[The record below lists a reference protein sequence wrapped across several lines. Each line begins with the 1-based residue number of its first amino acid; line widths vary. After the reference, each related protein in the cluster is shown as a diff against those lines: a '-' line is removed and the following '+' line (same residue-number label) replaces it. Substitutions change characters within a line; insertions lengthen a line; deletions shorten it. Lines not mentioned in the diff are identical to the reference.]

1 MFYAILTIGATVS
14 DKDLARKKRAQ
25 TIAKQD
31 IAIWEALIG
40 ATGQPNVQ
48 KFIIMPRLYNF
59 ARAGLNINHPNIDR
73 EGQILYT
80 YMNNDG
86 ADSLHNFIKF
96 IDGRM
101 SVEEARKIQAS
112 QTQTLDAA

>member
-1 MFYAILTIGATVS
+1 MS

-31 IAIWEALIG
+31 ITIWEALIG
-40 ATGQPNVQ
+40 AAGQPNVQ

-59 ARAGLNINHPNIDR
+59 ARAGLNISHPTIDR
-73 EGQILYT
+73 EEQILHS

-86 ADSLHNFIKF
+86 AESIHNFIKF
-96 IDGRM
+96 VDGRID
-101 SVEEARKIQAS
+101 VKEARKIQS
-112 QTQTLDAA
+112 GLTKLLEAA

>member
-1 MFYAILTIGATVS
+1 MS

-31 IAIWEALIG
+31 VAIWEALIG

-59 ARAGLNINHPNIDR
+59 ARAGLNISHPDIDR
-73 EGQILYT
+73 EEQVLHS

-86 ADSLHNFIKF
+86 AESIHNFIKF
-96 IDGRM
+96 VDGRID
-101 SVEEARKIQAS
+101 VKEARKIQS
-112 QTQTLDAA
+112 GLTKMLEAA

>member
-1 MFYAILTIGATVS
+1 MGATVS

-31 IAIWEALIG
+31 VAIWEALIG

-59 ARAGLNINHPNIDR
+59 ARAGLNISHPDIDR
-73 EGQILYT
+73 EEQVLHT

-96 IDGRM
+96 VDGRL
-101 SVEEARKIQAS
+101 SVEDARKIQAS
-112 QTQTLDAA
+112 QTKMLEAA

>member
-1 MFYAILTIGATVS
+1 MS

-40 ATGQPNVQ
+40 AAGQPNVQ

-59 ARAGLNINHPNIDR
+59 ARAGLNISHPAIDR
-73 EGQILYT
+73 EEQIVHS

-86 ADSLHNFIKF
+86 AESIHNFIKF
-96 IDGRM
+96 VDGRID
-101 SVEEARKIQAS
+101 VAAARKIQSGLADM
-112 QTQTLDAA
+112 LKAA